1 MVYAKTSWH
10 RKNCNGMAYLIAD
23 SGATKTDWRLID
35 GGREVSA
42 FASKGI
48 NLALMDE
55 EQVNIILKEEV
66 APAVDRKIEKIWFYG
81 AGVTG
86 HEVEEMFA
94 GCLAQFF
101 PGAEL
106 AASSDVKGACI
117 ALFGDEPGI
126 ACIIGTGSA
135 CCLWDG
141 QAIKRAIP
149 AGGFILGDEGS
160 GAYLGRM
167 LLADYIKGL
176 LPAALDKEFR
186 KKYNLT
192 YPEIVK
198 KVYKEPAPSRFL
210 AGFSLFLAE
219 FRNHPYVKNL
229 IQTGFEEFLSR
240 NVMQLDT
247 QHCKVGFVGSV
258 AAAYSDILERVCR
271 NARLRMGKVV
281 QSPIDELVKYHL
293 K

>member
-1 MVYAKTSWH
+1 
-10 RKNCNGMAYLIAD
+10 MAYLIAD
-23 SGATKTDWRLID
+23 SGATKTDWRVID
-35 GGREVSA
+35 GGRETAS

-55 EQVNIILKEEV
+55 EQINVILKEDV

-86 HEVEEMFA
+86 RDVEDMFA
-94 GCLAQFF
+94 KCLAPFF
-101 PGAEL
+101 PDAVLE
-106 AASSDVKGACI
+106 ASSDVKGACL
-117 ALFGDEPGI
+117 ALFGNEPGI

-135 CCLWDG
+135 CCMWDG
-141 QAIKRAIP
+141 QSIKRATP

-160 GAYLGRM
+160 GAYLGRK
-167 LLADYIKGL
+167 LVSDYIKGL

-186 KKYNLT
+186 KRYGLT
-192 YPEIVK
+192 YPEIVR

-229 IQTGFEEFLSR
+229 IRSGFEEFISR
-240 NVMQLDT
+240 NVMQHDT
-247 QHCKVGFVGSV
+247 QHNKVGFVGSV
-258 AAAYSDILERVCR
+258 ACAYSDILERVCGA
-271 NARLRMGKVV
+271 ARLRVHRIV
-281 QSPIDELVKYHL
+281 QSPIDGLVKYHL
-293 K
+293 G

>member
-1 MVYAKTSWH
+1 
-10 RKNCNGMAYLIAD
+10 MAYLVAD
-23 SGATKTDWRLID
+23 SGATKTDWRVIED
-35 GGREVSA
+35 GCEAMGFTSV
-42 FASKGI
+42 GI
-48 NLALMDE
+48 NLSLMDE
-55 EQVNIILKEEV
+55 SQINSILSVEV
-66 APAVDRKIEKIWFYG
+66 APRVTQKIERIWFYG

-86 HEVEEMFA
+86 REVEEMFA

-101 PGAEL
+101 PDAVLE
-106 AASSDVKGACI
+106 ASSDVKGACI
-117 ALFGDEPGI
+117 ALFGNEPGI

-135 CCLWDG
+135 CCMWDG
-141 QAIKRAIP
+141 QTVKRATP

-160 GAYLGRM
+160 GAYLGKR

-186 KKYNLT
+186 KRYGLT

-210 AGFSLFLAE
+210 AGFSLFLAD

-229 IQTGFEEFLSR
+229 IQTGFEEFISR
-240 NVMQLDT
+240 NVMQHDT
-247 QHCKVGFVGSV
+247 QHNKVGFVGSV
-258 AAAYSDILERVCR
+258 AEAYSDILERVCR